1 MRSGT
6 RRRRIK
12 LPSLLLGILLVAR
25 WVSPARGMT
34 ADDWV
39 EWDRASDHVV
49 SAAHDTGAACP
60 KARQLTNG
68 DILLAYHHGES
79 YGNCGSRVTV
89 RRSRDGGATWDRTQ
103 EVEGPERGFW
113 GFSNPDLIELGHGR
127 VMLVSAA
134 RGKADPDSRNGFLD
148 ECRRSGLRVRF
159 SDNDGAT
166 WGPPR
171 MIAAGRGRV
180 WEPAIARLPGGEL
193 QIFYAIESP
202 ALMVGGST
210 QCIEFIRSVDGGQ
223 KWSEPEL
230 ISRESG
236 CRNGVPNVLALGNG
250 HVLCAQ
256 EVVGMATS
264 PWIIDTLGGQV
275 KEYHLAQN
283 EYEFGGA
290 PFLIRTGDGST
301 LLAFHSQ
308 CRQSPYLKGF
318 SGAWLFSDIFV
329 QRGDAEGKNFGPA
342 TCPWPT
348 VNELSGAFFPSLL
361 VTRDGTL
368 VAMASFI
375 KAHPDRTST
384 TVVRWIRGRML
395 PPAATSPRS

>member
-1 MRSGT
+1 MTGLRHFLSG
-6 RRRRIK
+6 
-12 LPSLLLGILLVAR
+12 SLLVA
-25 WVSPARGMT
+25 WLVSPARGAP
-34 ADDWV
+34 ADTWV

-60 KARQLTNG
+60 KARQLSNG

-180 WEPAIARLPGGEL
+180 WEPAIARLPNGEL

-223 KWSEPEL
+223 RWSEPEL
-230 ISRESG
+230 ISREPG

-264 PWIIDTLGGQV
+264 PWITDTLGGRVQQ
-275 KEYHLAQN
+275 YRLTQN
-283 EYEFGGA
+283 RYEFGGA
-290 PFLIRTGDGST
+290 PFLTRAGDGST

-308 CRQSPYLKGF
+308 CRQSPYLKGLA
-318 SGAWLFSDIFV
+318 GAWLFSDIFV

-348 VNELSGAFFPSLL
+348 LNELSGEFFPSLL
-361 VTRDGTL
+361 VTKDGTL
-368 VAMASFI
+368 VAMASYI
-375 KAHPDRTST
+375 KARPDQTST
-384 TVVRWIRGRML
+384 TVVRWIKGRML
-395 PPAATSPRS
+395 PPSATSPRN